1 MLLGHLVI
9 YHGIKAG
16 GSEFKVQTQSTL
28 PPFKKLK
35 IPHVGSLLLKL
46 LR

>member
-1 MLLGHLVI
+1 MLLEHLVI

-28 PPFKKLK
+28 SP
-35 IPHVGSLLLKL
+35 V
-46 LR
+46 